1 MDQTRLTC
9 RLPRDILAGAK
20 RYANG
25 YNTTL
30 TRPVSEYLRQ
40 PGTQDDPL
48 ADAPVVRRLSG
59 ALSQD
64 AAVDD
69 YREYLE
75 KKHVGVLACQGGNDH
90 VCG

>member
-48 ADAPVVRRLSG
+48 ADAPVVRQLQG

-64 AAVDD
+64 AAVDELASLPG
-69 YREYLE
+69 REICRSFGLSRS
-75 KKHVGVLACQGGNDH
+75 K
-90 VCG
+90 